1 MLNFYYFAPRIWF
14 SNQKLAVYSFISLLK
29 TIEQNKLV
37 RKGLRFNLKEVIL
50 NLNLNNNNIEN
61 TIKWLP
67 NPQ

>member
-1 MLNFYYFAPRIWF
+1 MLNFYYFAPRIWIG
-14 SNQKLAVYSFISLLK
+14 NQKLAVYSFIFLLK

-61 TIKWLP
+61 TRKWLP
-67 NPQ
+67 NLQ